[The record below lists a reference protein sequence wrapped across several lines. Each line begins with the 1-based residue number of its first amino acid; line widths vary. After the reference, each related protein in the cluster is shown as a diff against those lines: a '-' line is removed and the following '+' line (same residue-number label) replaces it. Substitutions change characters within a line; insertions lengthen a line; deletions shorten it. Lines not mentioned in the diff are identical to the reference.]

1 MAKKSDKKIFDGMD
15 PLIRKLQQD
24 GLIKLAIEN
33 SYFFSVDIVK
43 KRQSELAT
51 LFQNKNQIPARKTTK
66 KDSGA
71 SDYAQEEKNGT
82 FYYCEQKNGVR
93 IPIEVD
99 KDGNRKVRSLINS
112 YVGYWAGNG
121 KDNSNFVNYT
131 ISHIWGRAF
140 DPRYFTSL
148 WNIVLVPSWANTLM
162 DKVPT
167 NGSIESKL
175 QSTIKKICSVLYEDV
190 EKGMGEHKPK
200 MDINENDVVKGPYQI
215 NVLQEKNGKERR
227 TTKTENYNINNISHE
242 PH

>member
-1 MAKKSDKKIFDGMD
+1 MAEKSDKKIFNGMA
-15 PLIRKLQQD
+15 PLKDKL
-24 GLIKLAIEN
+24 GTNEFIKLAIEN

-51 LFQNKNQIPARKTTK
+51 LSQNKNQIPARKTTK

-121 KDNSNFVNYT
+121 KENSNFVNYT

-175 QSTIKKICSVLYEDV
+175 QTTIKKICSVLYKDV

-200 MDINENDVVKGPYQI
+200 MDVNENDVVKGPYQI
-215 NVLQEKNGKERR
+215 NVLQEKNGKERQ
-227 TTKTENYNINNISHE
+227 E
-242 PH
+242 PQKQKITI

>member
-1 MAKKSDKKIFDGMD
+1 MEEKSKKEIFNGMD
-15 PLIRKLQQD
+15 PLKDKL
-24 GLIKLAIEN
+24 GTNEFIKLAIEN

-51 LFQNKNQIPARKTTK
+51 LFQNKSQIPARKTTK

-71 SDYAQEEKNGT
+71 SDYAQEEKDGT

-121 KDNSNFVNYT
+121 KENSNFVNYT

-167 NGSIESKL
+167 KSSLESML
-175 QSTIKKICSVLYEDV
+175 QSTIKKICSELYKDV
-190 EKGMGEHKPK
+190 DKRMVDDEPK
-200 MDINENDVVKGPYQI
+200 ISFDESDVIPGTYQI
-215 NVLQEKNGKERR
+215 KVLQEKKGKSQKPQPKEI
-227 TTKTENYNINNISHE
+227 KIS
-242 PH
+242 

>member
-1 MAKKSDKKIFDGMD
+1 MAPLKDKLGTNEF
-15 PLIRKLQQD
+15 
-24 GLIKLAIEN
+24 IKLAIEN

-51 LFQNKNQIPARKTTK
+51 LFQNKSQIPARKTTK

-71 SDYAQEEKNGT
+71 SDYAQEEKDGT

-121 KDNSNFVNYT
+121 KENSNFVNYT

-167 NGSIESKL
+167 KGSIESML
-175 QSTIKKICSVLYEDV
+175 QSTIKKICSELYKDV
-190 EKGMGEHKPK
+190 DKGMGNYELEMPF
-200 MDINENDVVKGPYQI
+200 DESDVIHDTYQI
-215 NVLQEKNGKERR
+215 KVLQEKKGKERQEPLPNEI
-227 TTKTENYNINNISHE
+227 KIS
-242 PH
+242 

>member
-1 MAKKSDKKIFDGMD
+1 MD
-15 PLIRKLQQD
+15 PLIDKL
-24 GLIKLAIEN
+24 GTNEFIKLAIEN

-43 KRQSELAT
+43 KRQSKLAT
-51 LFQNKNQIPARKTTK
+51 LFQNKSQIPARKTTK

-71 SDYAQEEKNGT
+71 SDYAQEEKDGT
-82 FYYCEQKNGVR
+82 FYYCEQKNGVS

-99 KDGNRKVRSLINS
+99 KDGNSKVRSLINS

-121 KDNSNFVNYT
+121 KENSNFVNYT

-167 NGSIESKL
+167 KGSIESKL
-175 QSTIKKICSVLYEDV
+175 RSTIKKICSEFYKGV
-190 EKGMGEHKPK
+190 EKKIGKHNPK
-200 MDINENDVVKGPYQI
+200 MPFDESDVIHGTYQI
-215 NVLQEKNGKERR
+215 KVLQEKKDKERQ
-227 TTKTENYNINNISHE
+227 E
-242 PH
+242 PQKQGITIK